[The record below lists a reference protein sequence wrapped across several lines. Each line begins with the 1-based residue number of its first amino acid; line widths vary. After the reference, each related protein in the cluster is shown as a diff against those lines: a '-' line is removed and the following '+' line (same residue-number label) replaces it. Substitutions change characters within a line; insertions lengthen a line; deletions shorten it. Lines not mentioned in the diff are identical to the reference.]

1 MEIIQN
7 PKALPV
13 SAQLPWA
20 KTAAFLA
27 ALWMIALAATAEGF
41 PSPLIPGNLA
51 IFLFFAGLVVAI
63 VASIRYLA
71 FIELPIITLIP
82 LLYVFEFDEITTVEK
97 TPFILFCTLILS
109 LGLIAYHY
117 LAQTRS
123 LKVALP
129 VLLAAAI
136 LAFLAGIVATLNF
149 WEYTDSLGIG
159 MCFLDY
165 TSCPPLPADHPA
177 WWRFLIGI

>member
-1 MEIIQN
+1 MEITRN
-7 PKALPV
+7 PKVLPV
-13 SAQLPWA
+13 SAQPLWA
-20 KTAAFLA
+20 KTAGFLA

-51 IFLFFAGLVVAI
+51 PVLFFAGLVVAI
-63 VASIRYLA
+63 VVSVRYMT

-82 LLYVFEFDEITTVEK
+82 LLYVFEFDEITTTYK

-109 LGLIAYHY
+109 FGLIIYHY

-129 VLLAAAI
+129 VFLAAAI
-136 LAFLAGIVATLNF
+136 LAFLAGMFAMLNF
-149 WEYTDSLGIG
+149 WEYTDSLGIR
-159 MCFLDY
+159 MCFLD
-165 TSCPPLPADHPA
+165 SIGCPPLPADHPA
-177 WWRFLIGI
+177 WWRFFTGI

>member
-1 MEIIQN
+1 MEITQN
-7 PKALPV
+7 PKVLSA

-27 ALWMIALAATAEGF
+27 ALWMIALATTAEGF
-41 PSPLIPGNLA
+41 PSPLIPSNLA
-51 IFLFFAGLVVAI
+51 TFLFFAGLVVAI
-63 VASIRYLA
+63 VVAVRYMA

-82 LLYVFEFDEITTVEK
+82 LLYIFEFDEITTTYK
-97 TPFILFCTLILS
+97 TPFIIFCTLILS

-129 VLLAAAI
+129 VLLAAAV
-136 LAFLAGIVATLNF
+136 LAFLAGMVATLNF
-149 WEYTDSLGIG
+149 WQYTESLGVVR
-159 MCFLDY
+159 CFLDS
-165 TSCPPLPADHPA
+165 TGCPPLPADHPA
-177 WWRFLIGI
+177 WWRFFIGI